1 MNETLM
7 QAGIWL
13 AAGGI
18 MVLFLKKRR
27 SRRIERNR

>member
-1 MNETLM
+1 MSETII

-18 MVLFLKKRR
+18 MVIFLKRRR
-27 SRRIERNR
+27 SRRSEQR